1 VAKSVASGRKKG
13 GLAQKVVCVWRK
25 IWRGGLVR
33 KRVQNR
39 RANGANKK
47 TRDRVLNQKRK
58 IINLKFK
65 INTKFQH
72 LKIRAEFKIV
82 KIIKILKI
90 TAQKKIIKILKF

>member
-1 VAKSVASGRKKG
+1 MAKSVASGRKKG
-13 GLAQKVVCVWRK
+13 ERAQKKWCVWRK
-25 IWRGGLVR
+25 IWRGRLVR
-33 KRVQNR
+33 KT
-39 RANGANKK
+39 GAKTGARMAQTKK
-47 TRDRVLNQKRK
+47 TLDKALNQKRK

-90 TAQKKIIKILKF
+90 TAQKK

>member
-1 VAKSVASGRKKG
+1 MAWRISAQTGAKTGARM
-13 GLAQKVVCVWRK
+13 AQT
-25 IWRGGLVR
+25 
-33 KRVQNR
+33 
-39 RANGANKK
+39 KK

-90 TAQKKIIKILKF
+90 TAQKK

>member
-1 VAKSVASGRKKG
+1 MAWQIS
-13 GLAQKVVCVWRK
+13 AQNGSK
-25 IWRGGLVR
+25 
-33 KRVQNR
+33 NR

-47 TRDRVLNQKRK
+47 TRDKALNQKRK

-90 TAQKKIIKILKF
+90 TVQKNNQNFKILKSAHNLR

>member
-1 VAKSVASGRKKG
+1 MAWQISAQTGAKTGARM
-13 GLAQKVVCVWRK
+13 AQTK
-25 IWRGGLVR
+25 
-33 KRVQNR
+33 
-39 RANGANKK
+39 NKK
-47 TRDRVLNQKRK
+47 TRDKALNQKRK

-90 TAQKKIIKILKF
+90 TA

>member
-1 VAKSVASGRKKG
+1 MAWQAS
-13 GLAQKVVCVWRK
+13 
-25 IWRGGLVR
+25 
-33 KRVQNR
+33 
-39 RANGANKK
+39 ANKK
-47 TRDRVLNQKRK
+47 KMRDKALNQKRK

-90 TAQKKIIKILKF
+90 TAQKNNQNFKILKSAHNLR